1 MTQKFVGL
9 DVGERRIGVS
19 VSSDG
24 LAGVASPV
32 ATIDRK
38 VQDTWTSIGEIIG
51 EYSPSVLVVGL
62 PRNLDGQDT
71 LQTAYTKEFATELSK
86 RFSGV
91 TVVFQDEAGT
101 SVRAKE
107 LLSSFNKK
115 YQKAD
120 VDALAACLILE
131 DYLNEG
137 F

>member
-1 MTQKFVGL
+1 MTRKFVGL

-19 VSSDG
+19 VSSDE
-24 LAGVASPV
+24 LVGVANPV
-32 ATIDRK
+32 TTIDRK
-38 VQDTWTSIGEIIG
+38 AQDTWASIGEIIG
-51 EYSPSVLVVGL
+51 EYSPSVIVIGL

-71 LQTAYTKEFATELSK
+71 LQTAYTKEFTDELSR
-86 RFSGV
+86 RFGGV

-101 SVRAKE
+101 SVKAKE
-107 LLSSFNKK
+107 LLQSFNKK

-131 DYLNEG
+131 DYLNER